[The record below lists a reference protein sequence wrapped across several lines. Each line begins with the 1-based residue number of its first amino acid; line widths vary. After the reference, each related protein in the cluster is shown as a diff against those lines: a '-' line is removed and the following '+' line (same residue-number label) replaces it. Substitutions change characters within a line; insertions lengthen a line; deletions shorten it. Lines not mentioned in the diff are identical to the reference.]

1 MLAFFQY
8 FWSSKT
14 EINQKLKIM
23 LFRSSILILDII
35 VCSSLLVNTSK
46 ALNFENNGYK
56 NLVVSISPDVE
67 EGTDGESIIENIKVV
82 ILN

>member
-1 MLAFFQY
+1 
-8 FWSSKT
+8 
-14 EINQKLKIM
+14 M

-35 VCSSLLVNTSK
+35 VCSPLLVNPSK

>member
-1 MLAFFQY
+1 
-8 FWSSKT
+8 
-14 EINQKLKIM
+14 M